1 MVYLASLG
9 QRITSEIDEID
20 KRTAVF
26 MKEMDK
32 FSKLSELQDSAHAM
46 RILLAD
52 MNDKHA
58 RGIKLLNDLLH
69 ASSSSPPQRINI
81 RNSSEWRKL
90 QDLKFAL
97 RIQGVNFS
105 KLHESRTDY
114 GNMKTQCL
122 QLMETINRSTISNVH

>member
-1 MVYLASLG
+1 LASLG
-9 QRITSEIDEID
+9 QRITSEIVEID

-32 FSKLSELQDSAHAM
+32 FSELGQRQDSAHAT
-46 RILLAD
+46 RIHLAD

-58 RGIKLLNDLLH
+58 RGIQLLDYLLN
-69 ASSSSPPQRINI
+69 ASSSSPPPGINI

-97 RIQGVNFS
+97 RIQGENFS

-114 GNMKTQCL
+114 GNMKTECL

>member
-1 MVYLASLG
+1 LVYLASLG

-81 RNSSEWRKL
+81 RNSSEWREL
-90 QDLKFAL
+90 QDLKSDLSSQA
-97 RIQGVNFS
+97 QDFS
-105 KLHESRTDY
+105 KLQESRTDY
-114 GNMKTQCL
+114 CKMKVECL
-122 QLMETINRSTISNVH
+122 QLMERINRSIISNIH

>member
-1 MVYLASLG
+1 
-9 QRITSEIDEID
+9 
-20 KRTAVF
+20 

-32 FSKLSELQDSAHAM
+32 FSELGQRQDSAHAT
-46 RILLAD
+46 RIRLAD

-58 RGIKLLNDLLH
+58 RGIQLLDYLLNAL
-69 ASSSSPPQRINI
+69 SSSPPPGINI

-97 RIQGVNFS
+97 RIQGENFS

-114 GNMKTQCL
+114 GNMKTECL